1 MLRNKGTI
9 GKAIKVL
16 AILTLLV
23 FSYTIVSASL
33 NFGETTTVDLTGLLQ
48 TLFTY
53 LIAVVLAILV
63 LVYFWSYPGLR
74 WLKYFSTLLVVIYG
88 YSIFSLPFNVGDTID
103 WNPGYF
109 VFALFI
115 FSLGLIL
122 SIWTMTYFKKI
133 D

>member
-1 MLRNKGTI
+1 MLMNKGTI

-16 AILTLLV
+16 AILTLLL
-23 FSYTIVSASL
+23 FSYAIVLASL
-33 NFGETTTVDLTGLLQ
+33 YFGETTTVDLTGLLQ

-53 LIAVVLAILV
+53 LVAVVLAILV
-63 LVYFWSYPGLR
+63 LIYFWSYPGLR
-74 WLKYFSTLLVVIYG
+74 GIKVFSTLLVIIYG

-109 VFALFI
+109 VFALAI

-122 SIWTMTYFKKI
+122 SIWTMTYFKKM